1 MDEKN
6 IEEKAIEAKRE
17 ADVEYRRKVQ
27 RQSMG
32 ITFVLAA
39 AVVIYA
45 VYGIAVK
52 KSITP
57 LIFEILLG
65 MFIVVYTLMTDVVEP
80 WRLGMLSD
88 MTVGQRE
95 AFMKIIVADV
105 VGVGALMF
113 WIVRMDS
120 DSGNDF
126 LMPALIY
133 FLSIQMKRKFRP
145 EFEGIVEEEEKTGR
159 EE

>member
-1 MDEKN
+1 MEKQNMDGQN
-6 IEEKAIEAKRE
+6 IGEQE
-17 ADVEYRRKVQ
+17 ADLQYRRRVQ
-27 RQSMG
+27 RQTMG
-32 ITFVLAA
+32 VTFVLAA
-39 AVVIYA
+39 AVIIYA
-45 VYGIAVK
+45 VYGIVIK
-52 KSITP
+52 KGINP

-65 MFIVVYTLMTDVVEP
+65 AFIVIYTLMTDVVEP
-80 WRLGMLSD
+80 WRLGMLSS
-88 MTVGQRE
+88 MTAGQRD
-95 AFMKIIVADV
+95 AFLKIIVSDV

-145 EFEGIVEEEEKTGR
+145 EFEGIVEEEDGG